1 MLGQDFPSGEVMIG
15 KLSRQYVAQ
24 KDERERKAKEG
35 QERLAKARR
44 VSAERRKQIAEAK
57 HALEK
62 VIMSRRRKADAG
74 LQPNQG
80 TDQ

>member
-1 MLGQDFPSGEVMIG
+1 MIG

-62 VIMSRRRKADAG
+62 VIMSRRRRI
-74 LQPNQG
+74 QPDVR
-80 TDQ
+80 DQSEA